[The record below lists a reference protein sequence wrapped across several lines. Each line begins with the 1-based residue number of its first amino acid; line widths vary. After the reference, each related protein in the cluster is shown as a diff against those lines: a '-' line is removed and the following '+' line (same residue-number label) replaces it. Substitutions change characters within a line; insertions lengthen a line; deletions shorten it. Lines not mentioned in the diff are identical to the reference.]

1 MTTIALHFP
10 RTLIHRK
17 ALKLLATV
25 KPAFLVRRE
34 ADRLINQP
42 DSTLSMSEDTHF
54 FLIYHLRRP
63 GYIYYHCFQPCI
75 PSLVGCIRKNKLA
88 PGQAAALRDIYY
100 RTH

>member
-1 MTTIALHFP
+1 MTSIALCLPKVRIP
-10 RTLIHRK
+10 RSV
-17 ALKLLATV
+17 LKFLATA

-34 ADRLINQP
+34 AGRLINQP
-42 DSTLSMSEDTHF
+42 DSSLSMSEDADF
-54 FLIYHLRRP
+54 FHLYRLRWHRLL
-63 GYIYYHCFQPCI
+63 YRTCFQPLI